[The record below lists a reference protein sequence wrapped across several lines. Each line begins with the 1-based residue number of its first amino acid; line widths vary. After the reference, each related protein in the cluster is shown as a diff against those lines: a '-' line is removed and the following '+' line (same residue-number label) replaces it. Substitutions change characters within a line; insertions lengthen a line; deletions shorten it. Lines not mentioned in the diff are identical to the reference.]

1 MLRCLHGAPRVPGGV
16 RARNWRRRTGW
27 GLRVGGG
34 FEVVG
39 IVYGEIKTSP
49 GFCRSYYGDVVL
61 VEARRLC
68 YVWCRLETGGGNSE
82 SCRVGVPASNGL
94 VNA

>member
-1 MLRCLHGAPRVPGGV
+1 MFTRCTACVVFGGRLETGEGGPGG
-16 RARNWRRRTGW
+16 
-27 GLRVGGG
+27 GLRLGGG

-68 YVWCRLETGGGNSE
+68 YVWCRLETGRGSPE
-82 SCRVGVPASNGL
+82 TLSCGVPAINSL
-94 VNA
+94 VNT